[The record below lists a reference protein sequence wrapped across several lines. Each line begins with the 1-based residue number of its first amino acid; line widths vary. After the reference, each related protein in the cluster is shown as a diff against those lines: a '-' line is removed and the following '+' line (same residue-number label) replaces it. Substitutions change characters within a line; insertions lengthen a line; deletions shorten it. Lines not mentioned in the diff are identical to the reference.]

1 MDKLGTWLAVTGVAI
16 GFVVL
21 AIVGY
26 QIRGPARR
34 SQNLIETGATYWHT
48 VDFLWVLIFALLLWL
63 DLAQMILPFAG
74 GFLLGWLVFGL
85 LFLRLKLQNRTLS
98 RTMRR
103 QSREL
108 ELARSPAKE

>member
-1 MDKLGTWLAVTGVAI
+1 MKRILALIPLVLVFVLTLAI
-16 GFVVL
+16 G
-21 AIVGY
+21 
-26 QIRGPARR
+26 
-34 SQNLIETGATYWHT
+34 SQNGQLVQFNYLIAQGE
-48 VDFLWVLIFALLLWL
+48 FSLSMLLGFF
-63 DLAQMILPFAG
+63 FAG

-85 LFLRLKLQNRTLS
+85 LFLRLKLPNRTLS

>member
-1 MDKLGTWLAVTGVAI
+1 MKRILALIPLVLVFVLTLAI
-16 GFVVL
+16 G
-21 AIVGY
+21 
-26 QIRGPARR
+26 
-34 SQNLIETGATYWHT
+34 SQNGQLVQFNYLIAQGE
-48 VDFLWVLIFALLLWL
+48 FSLSMLLGFF
-63 DLAQMILPFAG
+63 FAG

-85 LFLRLKLQNRTLS
+85 LFLPLKLQNPTLS

>member
-1 MDKLGTWLAVTGVAI
+1 MKRILALIPLVLVFVLTLAI
-16 GFVVL
+16 G
-21 AIVGY
+21 
-26 QIRGPARR
+26 
-34 SQNLIETGATYWHT
+34 SQNGQLVQFNYLIAQGE
-48 VDFLWVLIFALLLWL
+48 FPLSMLLGFF
-63 DLAQMILPFAG
+63 FAG